1 MYAMLNH
8 LGLLIFLLTVGKNMY
23 KINRFKLHYLCSGS
37 FYVVMNTVLLN
48 RDQKFINPIKNFA
61 DLINTISG
69 QNLIELNLIL
79 TTSGAAENDLLIV

>member
-1 MYAMLNH
+1 
-8 LGLLIFLLTVGKNMY
+8 
-23 KINRFKLHYLCSGS
+23 
-37 FYVVMNTVLLN
+37 MNTVLLN

-79 TTSGAAENDLLIV
+79 TTSGAAENDVLIV